1 MTSEQQ
7 SRDAALMA
15 LPSRDWLV
23 TGVREEQ
30 GSRRRAA
37 WSKTL
42 RSDAEP
48 ATVEGVTRGYLDTAR

>member
-1 MTSEQQ
+1 
-7 SRDAALMA
+7 MA